1 MVDCTEILRLGLM
14 SSPGSLAAT
23 WQTRLGPICGPE
35 SPRVTLMSFLRHTAT
50 IRFLEPLF
58 AQVVHNLSLELTTMC
73 LQDPCASVVQISETL
88 EFCRFCSAQ
97 DNIQDVDRIVK
108 MHIQNGGNM
117 LAGKVVMGL
126 ATDSGQIRCHTL
138 QNTLITLPN
147 SMAVFACPQ
156 VSAGNL
162 LWMES

>member
-14 SSPGSLAAT
+14 SSPGTLAAT
-23 WQTRLGPICGPE
+23 WQTRLGPICSPQ
-35 SPRVTLMSFLRHTAT
+35 SPRVTLMSFLRPTAT
-50 IRFLEPLF
+50 NRFLEPLF

-97 DNIQDVDRIVK
+97 DNIQDIDRIVK

-147 SMAVFACPQ
+147 SMAVLACPQ